1 MKKILSVFIDESGD
15 FGFIKDASKYYL
27 ITLVFYNQ
35 SIDISSTIEKIKDKP
50 VFHAGP
56 IIRREYPFQNES
68 IEDRKRIFQSIFMF
82 TMGLP
87 IKCKTFT
94 FIKKDFNNDILK
106 LERRMIRELYNFF
119 TENYEIF
126 KDYKIILYYDN
137 GQHHITRV
145 LNNSLAITG
154 LDYDFKKEVHPCS
167 YRLFQVADFISTVR
181 LLELK
186 LNYNELSKS
195 ELKFIDSKHLKKNYL
210 KAINKKEIN

>member
-1 MKKILSVFIDESGD
+1 
-15 FGFIKDASKYYL
+15 
-27 ITLVFYNQ
+27 
-35 SIDISSTIEKIKDKP
+35 
-50 VFHAGP
+50 
-56 IIRREYPFQNES
+56 
-68 IEDRKRIFQSIFMF
+68 MF

-87 IKCKTFT
+87 IKYKTLI
-94 FIKKDFNNDILK
+94 FIKKEFNNDILK
-106 LERRMIRELYNFF
+106 LERRMIRELYSFF
-119 TENYEIF
+119 TENYEMF

-154 LDYDFKKEVHPCS
+154 LDYYFKKKVHPYS

-186 LNYNELSKS
+186 QNYKELSKS

-210 KAINKKEIN
+210 KVIKKRNQLGLLRLKT

>member
-1 MKKILSVFIDESGD
+1 
-15 FGFIKDASKYYL
+15 
-27 ITLVFYNQ
+27 
-35 SIDISSTIEKIKDKP
+35 
-50 VFHAGP
+50 
-56 IIRREYPFQNES
+56 
-68 IEDRKRIFQSIFMF
+68 
-82 TMGLP
+82 
-87 IKCKTFT
+87 
-94 FIKKDFNNDILK
+94 
-106 LERRMIRELYNFF
+106 MIRELYNFF

-145 LNNSLAITG
+145 LNDSLAITG

-210 KAINKKEIN
+210 KVINKKEIN